1 VTGRSASVTVGR
13 PPLRDRWRRVIFA
26 TRRVSPAVALT
37 MLTYA
42 EHMRADGYV
51 SVKQTTIMARRN
63 MSARTVKD
71 QVAAAIAAGV
81 LDRVSHGYD
90 GHTAQFQAVL
100 PSPREGEQTSTLS
113 GSKMLTLFPRER
125 VSTSR
130 TPVLTANPLPRS
142 PRQHAER
149 RQVRSDDAN
158 PSRQCLFSARTV
170 RAADDMPSACPES
183 PTRTTGDHDRERE
196 REHP

>member
-71 QVAAAIAAGV
+71 HVAAAIAAGV

-90 GHTAQFQAVL
+90 GHTAQYRAVL
-100 PSPREGEQTSTLS
+100 PSPREGEQNKHPLGVENAHPLPAREGEHVPHPSTYS
-113 GSKMLTLFPRER
+113 EP
-125 VSTSR
+125 V
-130 TPVLTANPLPRS
+130 TPVTPA
-142 PRQHAER
+142 AR
-149 RQVRSDDAN
+149 RT
-158 PSRQCLFSARTV
+158 SAG
-170 RAADDMPSACPES
+170 AQ
-183 PTRTTGDHDRERE
+183 
-196 REHP
+196 